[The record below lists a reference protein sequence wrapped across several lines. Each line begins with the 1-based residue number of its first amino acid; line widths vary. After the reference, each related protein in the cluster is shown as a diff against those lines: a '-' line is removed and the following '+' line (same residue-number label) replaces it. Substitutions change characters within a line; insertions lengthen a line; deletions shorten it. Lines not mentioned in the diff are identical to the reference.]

1 MVVRRTAQ
9 DAERKWGESMG
20 AMSRNKGKTGERE
33 WARWCTARGYE
44 CHRTAQCRGDTGQ
57 AADVEGLPGVH
68 IEVKRTETLRLY
80 EALAQSRRDA
90 IAGDHGL
97 PIVAHRKNDC
107 DWVVIMDAEDWM
119 ELYRVWEENR

>member
-1 MVVRRTAQ
+1 M
-9 DAERKWGESMG
+9 SG
-20 AMSRNKGKTGERE
+20 ARSKNKGKVGERE
-33 WARWCTARGYE
+33 WARFCTARGYE

-57 AADVEGLPGVH
+57 AADVEGLPGIH

-80 EALAQSRRDA
+80 EALAQSRRDS
-90 IAGDHGL
+90 IAGDHGI

-107 DWVVIMDAEDWM
+107 DWVVIMNAEDWM